1 MLDRSSIPLSFTA
14 DPGCLTPPYSN
25 THHAFKTHSILAKIY
40 RTGLQEGRILLA
52 IRDIQ
57 NGATESIREITAR
70 FRVPKT
76 TLLRRLNGQLS
87 RVEAH
92 PSGHILTEDKENS
105 LVKWI
110 LDMDMHGAAPRP
122 TTVQEM
128 INILLSERGSS
139 PPHTVSKLAYK
150 LH

>member
-14 DPGCLTPPYSN
+14 DPGCLTLPPPPIQTPTMPS
-25 THHAFKTHSILAKIY
+25 K
-40 RTGLQEGRILLA
+40 RTQSSRKYIEQEGRILLA

>member
-1 MLDRSSIPLSFTA
+1 MPSKRTQSSRKYIE
-14 DPGCLTPPYSN
+14 
-25 THHAFKTHSILAKIY
+25 
-40 RTGLQEGRILLA
+40 QEGRILLA

-92 PSGHILTEDKENS
+92 PSGHILTEGKENS
-105 LVKWI
+105 LVK
-110 LDMDMHGAAPRP
+110 
-122 TTVQEM
+122 
-128 INILLSERGSS
+128 
-139 PPHTVSKLAYK
+139 
-150 LH
+150 